1 MAFMCM
7 GILLVIKGN
16 ILSTLDEF
24 FCKGLVLQY
33 MLFKGQESSFLQQL
47 TLSLGGLLCYLVVR
61 A

>member
-7 GILLVIKGN
+7 GILLVIKGH

-24 FCKGLVLQY
+24 FCKGRVLQY

-47 TLSLGGLLCYLVVR
+47 TLCIGGLLWYLVVR
-61 A
+61 S

>member
-24 FCKGLVLQY
+24 SCKGLVLQY

-47 TLSLGGLLCYLVVR
+47 ILCIGSLLCYLFVR